1 MMKVVIEVATR
12 DRGVMMVALSE
23 EAVMTTTSVL
33 KVAVTLGQRHQGLL
47 LAMHG
52 VQVPLEE
59 MKLGEPTLSL
69 QPVVRRIRMQ
79 EEMHGVQMPML
90 KKLLTHG
97 VLNLPTTTL
106 SRQRGPLQTMRT
118 TTKAEELGVV
128 NPQVVAGNDPDTWHA
143 PSTMSLYV
151 ILMLIAA
158 ELIILVLHSQLS
170 HMGFWG
176 LIWASRACFWAF
188 GSVSDT

>member
-1 MMKVVIEVATR
+1 MNAPMMKGVIEVATR

-33 KVAVTLGQRHQGLL
+33 KVAVTLGQHHQGLL

-59 MKLGEPTLSL
+59 MKHGEPTLSL
-69 QPVVRRIRMQ
+69 QPAVNRIRMQ

-106 SRQRGPLQTMRT
+106 SLQRGPLQTMRT

-128 NPQVVAGNDPDTWHA
+128 NPQVVAGNDPFTWHA
-143 PSTMSLYV
+143 PSTMSLCYFNV
-151 ILMLIAA
+151 N
-158 ELIILVLHSQLS
+158 
-170 HMGFWG
+170 
-176 LIWASRACFWAF
+176 CC
-188 GSVSDT
+188 

>member
-1 MMKVVIEVATR
+1 
-12 DRGVMMVALSE
+12 
-23 EAVMTTTSVL
+23 
-33 KVAVTLGQRHQGLL
+33 
-47 LAMHG
+47 
-52 VQVPLEE
+52 
-59 MKLGEPTLSL
+59 
-69 QPVVRRIRMQ
+69 
-79 EEMHGVQMPML
+79 MHGVQMPML

-106 SRQRGPLQTMRT
+106 SLQRGPLQTMRT

-158 ELIILVLHSQLS
+158 ELITLVLHSQ
-170 HMGFWG
+170 
-176 LIWASRACFWAF
+176 
-188 GSVSDT
+188 